1 MALNLGQ
8 QITTPA
14 QPNLGTP
21 TPAYDQGFLG
31 TSFGG
36 LNVYFTKLTAVFA
49 TILGPRG
56 GKYIN
61 NPYGAFQDTTDQT
74 ATANTATV
82 MTFNT
87 TDFANGVSVVT
98 SGGKA
103 SRLTVAQAGIYNL
116 QFSVQFDN
124 SDTQEH
130 DVYIWLRKDA
140 SGAGSDIPG
149 SAGYVGIPSSHGG
162 FNGHSIVGWN
172 YFITLN
178 ANDFVE
184 IWWSTPDVKVTIQ
197 AYAAG
202 VSPTRPSTAS
212 VVATLSLVSNL
223 STETA

>member
-8 QITTPA
+8 QITPPTP
-14 QPNLGTP
+14 PNLGSANV
-21 TPAYDQGFLG
+21 AYDQGFF
-31 TSFGG
+31 TQSFGG
-36 LNVYFTKLTAVFA
+36 LNVYFSKLTALFSA
-49 TILGPRG
+49 LFGRRG
-56 GKYIN
+56 GKWIN

-87 TDFANGVSVVT
+87 TDFSNGVTVVT
-98 SGGKA
+98 SSK
-103 SRLTVAQAGIYNL
+103 LTVAQAGIYNL
-116 QFSVQFDN
+116 QFSAQFDN

-140 SGAGSDIPG
+140 SGAGTDIPG

-162 FNGHSIVGWN
+162 FNGHAIVGWN

-184 IWWSTPDVKVTIQ
+184 IWWSTPNTGVTIQ

-212 VVATLSLVSNL
+212 VVATMTFVSNL

>member
-1 MALNLGQ
+1 MATNLDQ
-8 QITTPA
+8 QITTPE
-14 QPNLGTP
+14 QPNLGAP
-21 TPAYDQGFLG
+21 QSWYDERFFAQ
-31 TSFGG
+31 SFGG
-36 LNVYFTKLTAVFA
+36 LNVYFNKLTALFSA
-49 TILGPRG
+49 LFGRRG
-56 GKYIN
+56 GKWIN

-87 TDFANGVSVVT
+87 TDFSNGVSVVT

-116 QFSVQFDN
+116 QFSVQFEN

-130 DVYIWLRKDA
+130 DVSIWLRQDA
-140 SGAGSDIPG
+140 SGAGTDIAG
-149 SAGYVGIPSSHGG
+149 SAGFVGIPSSHGG
-162 FNGHSIVGWN
+162 INGHSIVGWN
-172 YFITLN
+172 YFIKLN

-184 IWWSTPDVKVTIQ
+184 IWWSTPSTQVTIQ

-202 VSPTRPSTAS
+202 TSPTRPSTAS
-212 VVATLSLVSNL
+212 VVATMSFVSNL

>member
-1 MALNLGQ
+1 MATNLDQ

-21 TPAYDQGFLG
+21 QSWYDERFFAQ
-31 TSFGG
+31 SCGG
-36 LNVYFTKLTAVFA
+36 LNVYFNKLTAIFSA
-49 TILGPRG
+49 LFGRRG
-56 GKYIN
+56 GKWIN

-87 TDFANGVSVVT
+87 TDFSNGVSVVT

-103 SRLTVAQAGIYNL
+103 SRLTVTQAGIYNL
-116 QFSVQFDN
+116 QFSVQFEN

-130 DVYIWLRKDA
+130 DVSIWLRQDA
-140 SGAGSDIPG
+140 SGAGTDIAG
-149 SAGYVGIPSSHGG
+149 SAGFVGIPSSHGG
-162 FNGHSIVGWN
+162 INGHAIVGWN
-172 YFITLN
+172 YFIKLN

-184 IWWSTPDVKVTIQ
+184 IWWSTPSTQVTIQ

-202 VSPTRPSTAS
+202 TSPTRPSTAS
-212 VVATLSLVSNL
+212 VVATMSFVSNL

>member
-8 QITTPA
+8 KVSTPA

-21 TPAYDQGFLG
+21 TITYDQGFFG
-31 TSFGG
+31 TSFGA

-49 TILGPRG
+49 ALFGQRG
-56 GKYIN
+56 GKWIN

-116 QFSVQFDN
+116 QFSAQFDN
-124 SDTQEH
+124 ADTQEH
-130 DVYIWLRKDA
+130 DVSIWLRQDA
-140 SGAGSDIPG
+140 SGAGTDIAG
-149 SAGYVGIPSSHGG
+149 STGFVGIPSSHGG
-162 FNGHSIVGWN
+162 VSGHIIAGWN
-172 YFITLN
+172 YFVTLN

-184 IWWSTPDVKVTIQ
+184 IWWSTPSTQVTIQ
-197 AYAAG
+197 AYSAG
-202 VSPTRPSTAS
+202 TSPTRPTTAS
-212 VVATLSLVSNL
+212 VVATLSFVSNL

>member
-1 MALNLGQ
+1 MATNLDQ

-14 QPNLGTP
+14 QPNLGAPSDT
-21 TPAYDQGFLG
+21 YDERFFGQ
-31 TSFGG
+31 SFGA
-36 LNVYFTKLTAVFA
+36 LNAYFIKLTNLFSALF
-49 TILGPRG
+49 GSRG
-56 GKYIN
+56 GKWIN

-87 TDFANGVSVVT
+87 TDFSNGVSVVT

-116 QFSVQFDN
+116 QFSVQFEN

-130 DVYIWLRKDA
+130 DVSIWLRQDA
-140 SGAGSDIPG
+140 SGAGTDIAG
-149 SAGYVGIPSSHGG
+149 SAGFVGIPSSHGG
-162 FNGHSIVGWN
+162 INGHSIVGWN
-172 YFITLN
+172 YFIKLN

-184 IWWSTPDVKVTIQ
+184 IWWSTPSTQVTIQ

-202 VSPTRPSTAS
+202 TSPTRPSTAS
-212 VVATLSLVSNL
+212 VVATMSFVSNL